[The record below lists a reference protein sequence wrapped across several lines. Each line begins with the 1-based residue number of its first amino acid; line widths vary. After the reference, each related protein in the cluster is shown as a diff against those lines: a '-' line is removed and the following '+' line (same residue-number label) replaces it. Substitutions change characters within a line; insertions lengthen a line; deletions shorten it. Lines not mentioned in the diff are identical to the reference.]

1 MRSLASLLI
10 LLSASPL
17 FAAPSGL
24 PNPQPRKLLSKAEL
38 RVCLQREQELAR
50 RSDVLLV
57 AQEAHMESSA
67 QLSAEAMALSQ
78 VLRNLN
84 SADEAAVDA
93 YNKRIDARNAAVDI
107 HNKRSDALN
116 ASQAELQSDEADYV
130 AACVSRPFLRRD
142 EDALLKELGIR
153 QRPSQREKER
163 PTRPTPGRAA

>member
-1 MRSLASLLI
+1 
-10 LLSASPL
+10 
-17 FAAPSGL
+17 
-24 PNPQPRKLLSKAEL
+24 
-38 RVCLQREQELAR
+38 
-50 RSDVLLV
+50 
-57 AQEAHMESSA
+57 MESSA